1 MVIHMMHMIIS
12 VMQLQIVTLIFTK
25 NIPAYINKRSMLNQF
40 EGDLQIT
47 IFKGE
52 RK

>member
-1 MVIHMMHMIIS
+1 MIIHMMHVIIS
-12 VMQLQIVTLIFTK
+12 IVQLQIMTLIFAK
-25 NIPAYINKRSMLNQF
+25 NIPAPIKERSMLNLF

-52 RK
+52 R